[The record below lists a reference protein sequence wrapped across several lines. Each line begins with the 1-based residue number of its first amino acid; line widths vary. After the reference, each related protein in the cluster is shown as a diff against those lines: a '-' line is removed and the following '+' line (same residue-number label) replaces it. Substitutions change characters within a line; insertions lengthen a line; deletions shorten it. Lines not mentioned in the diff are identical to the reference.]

1 MRVAGL
7 LCVIPLA
14 GCGVKQL
21 LPGSPVVGAW
31 QRTMEFTRSPSSATY
46 TDAART
52 AFPVVPII
60 PWGAAYDVDL
70 VIVDDDPVWDMHEY
84 AMFRGPHG
92 PVWLAKDAR
101 LGTLQQAVVA
111 DLPGLASFLPELPV
125 HRVEE
130 AVTVVDRST
139 ADHLDVDIGYVNV
152 DGKPVQVHYDGP
164 APEDIEPKRN
174 GNTMGHSRDQ
184 LMAVLDVSSKAF
196 AKHASIAID
205 GEKQRIHHIA
215 GLVPFQ
221 LALVQT
227 QAGLAIGDL
236 SYAGADGG
244 FAATYHLPDGP
255 VTAPWTVEDRGDRV
269 VLRQESELRTIEIGG
284 IAANGAWEMTDATV
298 TQWGRA
304 TPVLHLAISPALPDL
319 RRRFDGH
326 VVSRYVI
333 DVNGQENHAT
343 GVLDAW
349 WEADGP
355 RVALRPEAPAWTV
368 DRPMASIV
376 AFPGDGTA
384 SVRVSRVA
392 TDAKSG
398 TGAKNKSPVGK

>member
-1 MRVAGL
+1 MRVPAL
-7 LCVIPLA
+7 LFVIPLA

-21 LPGSPVVGAW
+21 LPGGPVLGSW
-31 QRTMEFTRSPSSATY
+31 QRTVQFKRSPSGAYYS
-46 TDAART
+46 DAART

-70 VIVDDDPVWDMHEY
+70 ILVDDDPVWDMHEY
-84 AMFRGPHG
+84 AMLRGPDG
-92 PVWLAKDAR
+92 PIWLAKDAR
-101 LGTLQQAVVA
+101 LGTLQQAIVA
-111 DLPGLASFLPELPV
+111 ELPGLASFVPEIPV

-130 AVTVVDRST
+130 PVTVVDRST
-139 ADHLDVDIGYVNV
+139 SSRLDVDIAYVNV
-152 DGKPVQVHYDGP
+152 DGKQVQAHYDGP
-164 APEDIEPKRN
+164 APEELEAKRN

-196 AKHASIAID
+196 AKHASVAID
-205 GEKQRIHHIA
+205 GEKQHIHRIA

-227 QAGLAIGDL
+227 QAGVAVGEV
-236 SYAGADGG
+236 SYTPADGG
-244 FAATYHLPDGP
+244 FTTTYHLPDGP
-255 VTAPWTVEDRGDRV
+255 VTAPWTIDDQGDRV
-269 VLRQESELRTIEIGG
+269 VLRQESELRTVEIGG

-304 TPVLHLAISPALPDL
+304 TPVLHLDISPALPDM
-319 RRRFDGH
+319 RRHFDGH
-326 VVSRYVI
+326 VLSHYVI
-333 DVNGQENHAT
+333 DVNGQDSHAT

-355 RVALRPEAPAWTV
+355 RVALRPEAPSWTV
-368 DRPMASIV
+368 DRPMESIV
-376 AFPGDGTA
+376 VFPGDGSA
-384 SVRVSRVA
+384 DVRVARVA

-398 TGAKNKSPVGK
+398 TGAKNKSPVAK